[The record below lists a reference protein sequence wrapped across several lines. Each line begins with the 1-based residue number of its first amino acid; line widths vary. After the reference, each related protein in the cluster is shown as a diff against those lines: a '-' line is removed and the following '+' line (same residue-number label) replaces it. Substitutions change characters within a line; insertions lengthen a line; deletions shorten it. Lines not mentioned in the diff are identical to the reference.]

1 LKIGIDYRSAL
12 LNREG
17 IGRTTRELV
26 RALVELGHGAELG
39 LFGWTL
45 APVKFTRDEL
55 GLAGTEA
62 RLARF
67 RFPSRWIPDLC
78 RTLGKGVDDL
88 AGGCEVYHHTQP
100 HLLPV
105 RSAVEVATIFDCIY
119 MDGGPFVSPA
129 AAASMTRAAREMVA
143 RARKILVPSHFVAR
157 EVEARLGARNSDIHV
172 VWLGCDHITRRARA
186 AEGSQAEGSAENGSA
201 EDGTAENGAARE
213 PFVLTVTRV
222 DGRKNHVRM
231 LRVFERLVAAGLAQ
245 RWVVAGPDGHGVEAF
260 DAALA
265 SSPVRSRVERLKFVD
280 DAELSRLYRRTS
292 LFLFAS
298 LNEGFGLP
306 PLEALACGAPVVAGN
321 NTSMPEVLGDAALLV
336 DVEDE
341 DALFDAALRLIRE
354 PELAAELRARG
365 LRRASELTWQAC
377 ARATYD
383 VYREAANSARL

>member
-1 LKIGIDYRSAL
+1 MKIGIDYRSAL
-12 LNREG
+12 LNRED
-17 IGRTTRELV
+17 IGRTTREFV

-55 GLAGTEA
+55 GLAGSEA

-88 AGGCEVYHHTQP
+88 AGGCDVYHHTQP

-129 AAASMTRAAREMVA
+129 AAESMTRAAREMVA
-143 RARKILVPSHFVAR
+143 RARKILVPSHFVAH
-157 EVEARLGARNSDIHV
+157 EVEVRLGARKSDIHV

-186 AEGSQAEGSAENGSA
+186 ADESQAEGTSEHG
-201 EDGTAENGAARE
+201 DARE

-231 LRVFERLVAAGLAQ
+231 LRVFERLVAEGLAQ

-280 DAELSRLYRRTS
+280 DAELPRLYARTS

-336 DVEDE
+336 DVLDE
-341 DALFDAALRLIRE
+341 DALFDASRRLIRE
-354 PELAAELRARG
+354 PDLAAELRARG
-365 LRRASELTWQAC
+365 LRRAGELTWQAC

-383 VYREAANSARL
+383 VYRAAANSGRL

>member
-1 LKIGIDYRSAL
+1 MKIGIDYRSAL

-45 APVKFTRDEL
+45 APVKFTREEL
-55 GLAGTEA
+55 GLLGSEA

-88 AGGCEVYHHTQP
+88 AGGCDVYHHTQP

-129 AAASMTRAAREMVA
+129 ASASMTRAAREMVA
-143 RARKILVPSHFVAR
+143 RAKKILVPSHFVAR
-157 EVEARLGARNSDIHV
+157 EVETRLGAKKSDIHV
-172 VWLGCDHITRRARA
+172 VWLGCDHVTR
-186 AEGSQAEGSAENGSA
+186 GPQAQDVLSAER
-201 EDGTAENGAARE
+201 ARE

-245 RWVVAGPDGHGVEAF
+245 RWVVAGPDGHGVEVF
-260 DAALA
+260 DEAL
-265 SSPVRSRVERLKFVD
+265 SRSPVRARVERLKFVD
-280 DAELSRLYRRTS
+280 DAELPRWYARTS

-306 PLEALACGAPVVAGN
+306 PLEALACGAPVVAGT

-341 DALFDAALRLIRE
+341 DALFEASKRLCTE

-365 LRRASELTWQAC
+365 LHRASELTWQAC
-377 ARATYD
+377 ARSTLD
-383 VYREAANSARL
+383 VYRAALSTAT